1 MEWVEIAGYGMGLVI
16 GAILGLLGGGGSV
29 LIMPVLV
36 YLFHILPAEATAYSL
51 FVVGC
56 GALMGTF
63 GSLKRNQVDW
73 KTGGLFAVPS
83 MLAVYTVQR
92 WGLPAI
98 PETWTMAHYEMSK
111 DTLIMGTFAFM
122 MIAAAYSMLKRQT
135 ALKPKSFGNG
145 LWWIIAAEG
154 LVAGAI
160 TGFVGAGG
168 GFFNCPCTRHFVGH
182 VHGNRR
188 RNIPDDHFR
197 QIPRRLFWL
206 FGKWGRGRLDVNFAI
221 HGTHCGG
228 NARGNLA
235 EKSCEGLHFKANF
248 RVVHFADGSRHLA
261 NGIEL
266 KESTMVIEQIYTGCL
281 AQGAYYIESEGF
293 AMIIDPLRN
302 AKTYVERAAKNGAKI
317 THILETHFHAD
328 FVSGH
333 VELAEATGATIVFG
347 PQANPTFPFHQAV
360 HNEEIALGSCTIR
373 VLHTPGHTMEST
385 CYLLL
390 DAERTP
396 YALFTGDT
404 LFIGDVGRPDL
415 AQKSAEITQEQLAS
429 TLFHSLRNEI
439 MTLPSQVMIYPAH
452 GAGSA
457 CGKNISSKTWDSL
470 ENQLKTNYAL
480 RADMSEQEFVDEVTN
495 GLLPPPAYFPENVA
509 LNKQTIPALEKVLER
524 NNLALSPDEFEAHH
538 QIEEALIVDTRTKEE
553 FAESH
558 IPGSIFIGIDGNFA
572 PWVGALIKDVKQR
585 LLIVATKGTESE
597 VLTRMSR
604 VGFDGAIGYLQGGIE
619 AWKLA
624 GKTCDHINQITPEA
638 FAQLYNAEEESLL
651 DVRKPGEFQAEHVD
665 GAFSIPLDFVN
676 EKMHTLNDSSHY
688 YAHCLS
694 GYRSAIFISI
704 LKARGMHNITDI
716 KGGWEAMTKTTL
728 PTTDFVCSS
737 KVK

>member
-1 MEWVEIAGYGMGLVI
+1 
-16 GAILGLLGGGGSV
+16 
-29 LIMPVLV
+29 
-36 YLFHILPAEATAYSL
+36 
-51 FVVGC
+51 
-56 GALMGTF
+56 
-63 GSLKRNQVDW
+63 
-73 KTGGLFAVPS
+73 
-83 MLAVYTVQR
+83 
-92 WGLPAI
+92 
-98 PETWTMAHYEMSK
+98 
-111 DTLIMGTFAFM
+111 
-122 MIAAAYSMLKRQT
+122 
-135 ALKPKSFGNG
+135 
-145 LWWIIAAEG
+145 
-154 LVAGAI
+154 
-160 TGFVGAGG
+160 
-168 GFFNCPCTRHFVGH
+168 
-182 VHGNRR
+182 
-188 RNIPDDHFR
+188 
-197 QIPRRLFWL
+197 
-206 FGKWGRGRLDVNFAI
+206 
-221 HGTHCGG
+221 
-228 NARGNLA
+228 
-235 EKSCEGLHFKANF
+235 
-248 RVVHFADGSRHLA
+248 
-261 NGIEL
+261 
-266 KESTMVIEQIYTGCL
+266 MVIEQIYTGCL
-281 AQGAYYIESEGF
+281 AHGAYYIESEGF

-333 VELAEATGATIVFG
+333 VELAEATDATIVFG

-480 RADMSEQEFVDEVTN
+480 RADMSEQEFVNEVTN

-538 QIEEALIVDTRTKEE
+538 HIQEALILDSRTKEE

-585 LLIVATKGTESE
+585 LLIVANKGTESE

-638 FAQLYNAEEESLL
+638 FAQLYKAEEESLL

-694 GYRSAIFISI
+694 GYRSTIFISI

-716 KGGWEAMTKTTL
+716 KGGWEAMTQTTL